1 MAPGDEQRA
10 SDADR
15 ELALQHLRAASVD
28 GRLTVDELAERAGIV
43 HEARTHRDLLA
54 VMGDLGAATAV
65 RLTAPPPPRPADAPL
80 EVHRTFFSFA
90 RHRGRRA
97 LPARSRFV
105 CTLGNVSLDLRD
117 VVIPGPEV
125 DVEVQAVLGWVQI
138 VVPEGID
145 VRFVGDGI
153 LTNREVRLRVVPI
166 PPGAP
171 VVRVHVGGFLGSVS
185 IRSRPRRR
193 PGRGTR

>member
-1 MAPGDEQRA
+1 VAPDGELRA

-15 ELALQHLRAASVD
+15 EAALERLRAATVD
-28 GRLTVDELAERAGIV
+28 GRLTVDELAERAGLV
-43 HEARTHRDLLA
+43 HEARTHGELQA
-54 VMGDLGAATAV
+54 VIGDLGTPTAV
-65 RLTAPPPPRPADAPL
+65 RLTPPPPAAIPGAPA
-80 EVHRTFFSFA
+80 EVHRTLLAFA

-125 DVEVQAVLGWVQI
+125 DVEVKAVLGWVQI

-145 VRFVGDGI
+145 VRFVGDGV
-153 LTNREVRLRVVPI
+153 LTNREVHLRVVPI

-171 VVRVHVGGFLGSVS
+171 VVRVHVSGFLGSVS

-193 PGRGTR
+193 LGRAGR